1 MTEKIRAIFSFA
13 WIEFRALK
21 YYPSN
26 LVLEIVKGYVT
37 IFVWFFIAYFIQG
50 FSSATFKEFGG
61 NYVSYVVLGVIF
73 FQSSQAFILAPFK
86 GLSTAFWEK
95 RLETYATPSNG
106 VQTYIYGEMLW
117 NFVLK
122 TFTTLLFFFTFVFI
136 VKVDMIFP
144 SSYLNL
150 TLVYI
155 LLTLFSF
162 GAGMIGASN
171 FFFLEVKQGREPF
184 TWTLGVLT
192 QLFSGLY
199 YPISLFPK
207 GMRWLSYILPQSYA
221 FDAIRRISINGAVL
235 SERHVTMD
243 VLVLTIFAIGTIFL
257 GRWLFKK
264 SIVRAEK
271 TTGFSSLV

>member
-1 MTEKIRAIFSFA
+1 MSVRSILSFA

-26 LVLEIVKGYVT
+26 LILEIVKGYIT

-50 FSSATFKEFGG
+50 FSSGAFKEFGG

-73 FQSSQAFILAPFK
+73 FQSSQTFLLAPFK

-95 RLETYATPSNG
+95 RLEIYATPSNG
-106 VQTYIYGEMLW
+106 VQNYIYGEMLW
-117 NFVLK
+117 NFILK
-122 TFTTLLFFFTFVFI
+122 SFTTLLFFFTFIFI
-136 VKVDMIFP
+136 VKVDMTFP
-144 SSYLNL
+144 NSYLNL
-150 TLVYI
+150 TVVY
-155 LLTLFSF
+155 LLLSTFAF
-162 GAGMIGASN
+162 GFGMIGASN
-171 FFFLEVKQGREPF
+171 FFFLEVKQGREPL

-207 GMRWLSYILPQSYA
+207 GVRWISYALPQSYA
-221 FDAIRRISINGAVL
+221 FDAIRRISINGTGL
-235 SERHVTMD
+235 GERHVLVD
-243 VLVLTIFAIGTIFL
+243 VAMLSAFTVAAVLFGK
-257 GRWLFKK
+257 WLFKR
-264 SIVRAEK
+264 SIARAEK